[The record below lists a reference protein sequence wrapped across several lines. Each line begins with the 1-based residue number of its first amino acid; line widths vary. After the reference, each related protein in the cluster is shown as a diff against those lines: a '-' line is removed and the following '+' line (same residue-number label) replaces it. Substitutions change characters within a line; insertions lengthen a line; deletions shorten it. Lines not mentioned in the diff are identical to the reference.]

1 MEPSCCG
8 VCYTL
13 SGIVYHAL
21 PSDPILSNLDEPG
34 RLRAK
39 LDITQNTIRVL
50 IADDH
55 PIMRDGLRG
64 SINLEPDMNVI
75 AEAANGQEALEMYR
89 ECLPDIALLDL
100 QMPTVDGLQA
110 IQAIRNEFPTARIVV
125 LTTYPGDARVR
136 RALKSG
142 ALAYLLK
149 TASRS
154 DMIEAIRAAA
164 SGRKTLTLEAAK
176 DLQAHQGNETL
187 TPRELS
193 VLRLVAQGFGNRSIA
208 HELFMSED
216 TVKAR
221 MKSILDKLGA
231 EDRTHAVTIALRRG
245 FMD

>member
-1 MEPSCCG
+1 
-8 VCYTL
+8 
-13 SGIVYHAL
+13 
-21 PSDPILSNLDEPG
+21 
-34 RLRAK
+34 
-39 LDITQNTIRVL
+39 
-50 IADDH
+50 
-55 PIMRDGLRG
+55 MRDGLRG
-64 SINLEPDMNVI
+64 SIDLEPDMKVV
-75 AEAANGQEALEMYR
+75 AEASDGQEALQKYR
-89 ECLPDIALLDL
+89 EHLPDVALLDL

-110 IQAIRNEFPTARIVV
+110 IQAIRNDFPAARIVV

-136 RALKSG
+136 RALETG

-149 TASRS
+149 TASRR

-164 SGRKTLTLEAAK
+164 SGRKTLAHEAVQ
-176 DLQAHQGNETL
+176 DLHAHQGEESL

-208 HELFMSED
+208 QALCISED